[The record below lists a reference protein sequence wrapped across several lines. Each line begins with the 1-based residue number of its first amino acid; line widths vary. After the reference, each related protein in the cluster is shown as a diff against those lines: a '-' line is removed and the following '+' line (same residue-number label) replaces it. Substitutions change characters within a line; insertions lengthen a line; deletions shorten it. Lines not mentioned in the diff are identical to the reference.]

1 MRLLIGDKFFES
13 FIQLPKRIQKKV
25 VDFQDKFKENRKS
38 SSINLES
45 ISTFKDQSLRTAR
58 IDQKYRAIIGT
69 IKGREDYY
77 ILWVDNHDEAMA
89 WAANKT
95 FEWNDVTNTPQLYTV
110 ETSEK
115 ELDAEPD
122 WAKIYGVEKADV
134 NDAITSLSNEELLK
148 LGVPEKMAN
157 KVQQIGTLTAL
168 EKMEKHLPEDIFENL
183 FYLLDGVPYSE
194 VIDEVEQSKES
205 EDGDTLAFK
214 RFYVEVDD
222 ELLQRMLEGD
232 LEKWSLFL
240 HPSQRTLVNRDFNGE
255 VKVTGGA
262 GTGKTVAAIH
272 RLKYLLGNYEPG
284 RKILFATYTNSLK
297 RNLEVQIGKLN
308 IRNNQYD
315 LYTIDAIAQKLGKTF
330 GILSENSTI
339 TELSHSLSSKDVW
352 DKILEAEVSS
362 FDQDFLD
369 VEAKE
374 ILYYYDLQDRKSY
387 FNQTRFGR
395 ETPIS
400 RRQRLEVW
408 GLFEKYQ
415 AYKEENDIIDRH
427 ELFNKVSSYLNKHPE
442 KRPYQN
448 IILDEV
454 QDCSN
459 IEVRFI
465 RALAPRD
472 ENDLFLVGDP
482 YQSIYSNKVVFSQA
496 GVNIR
501 GRRSK
506 KLKVNYRTTEEIKK
520 YALSALKGV
529 KYNSFDEDEENL
541 KGYVSIFHGAVPLY
555 KTFDTKD
562 KEHEFILSKINQV
575 IENDANIGL
584 SDVVIA
590 TRTKGAY
597 REIMS
602 QLHNAHVD
610 YFDVRDERGNR
621 NGVHLCT
628 FHSLKGLEY
637 KAVILADVNERTCP
651 LKPYGFQDWSH
662 KHKQGYLNS
671 EKSLLYT
678 AMTRAILHLI
688 VTGTGE
694 RSTVILH

>member
-157 KVQQIGTLTAL
+157 KVQKIGTLTAL